1 MNFKEL
7 SQRCFRY
14 FTGVPSNAFT
24 NISANNGQFTSKV
37 VLYLNTPFEEYVEK
51 VSSHIKKCVQNDSSK
66 EFETLYS
73 FFDTLKYRDASDAEV
88 YNDSQE
94 VELRKTDKQAIISAD
109 IANPVFLYGQ
119 KTYRFTVKLNIRFTL
134 MGKDDSGKDIV
145 RIMPRMSI
153 TAQSN
158 Y

>member
-24 NISANNGQFTSKV
+24 NISTNNGQFTSKV

-51 VSSHIKKCVQNDSSK
+51 VSSHIKKCVQNYSSR

-73 FFDTLKYRDASDAEV
+73 FFDTLKYRDANNAEV
-88 YNDSQE
+88 YNDSQT
-94 VELRKTDKQAIISAD
+94 VDLKITNKQAVIYAEL
-109 IANPVFLYGQ
+109 ANPVLLYGQ
-119 KTYRFTVKLNIRFTL
+119 KTYKFVIKLTIRFTL
-134 MGKDDSGKDIV
+134 IGKDDSGKDIV

-153 TAQSN
+153 TAQSS